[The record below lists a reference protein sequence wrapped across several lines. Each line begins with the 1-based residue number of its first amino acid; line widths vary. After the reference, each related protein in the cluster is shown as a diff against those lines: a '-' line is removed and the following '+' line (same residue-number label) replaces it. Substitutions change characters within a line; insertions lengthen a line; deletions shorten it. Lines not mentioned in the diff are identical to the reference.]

1 MPSFEIPD
9 GPTTLALKTEPGF
22 HKGTATF
29 NVTNKTGE
37 GLTGRFS
44 VQIQGAGKAEWYQVQ
59 GEPERPV
66 AAGETQTVT
75 VAAKI
80 PATTPPGQHRI
91 KLRATNVNDPDNDFT
106 ESTAATVTV
115 PAVAKPPVKKKAFP
129 WWILAVVGGVLV
141 LVIGVIIAVVLM
153 SGGGDKKK
161 EDVVVAVS
169 KVPKVTGLDYA
180 AAIEVLKKDGYGA
193 APVINAVS
201 PDQPLGLVFKQ
212 EPEADVSA
220 DPKTTEVKL
229 TVAVGETV
237 AVPTVVD
244 KPYVGAQALL
254 EDRGFTVASR
264 VLGAPTG
271 KEPDT
276 VLSQDPVGETSAPK
290 GSPVSLTVDPGVIVP
305 DLVTPRIDG
314 IAGIKSL
321 QNAGLDIGTIGSACR
336 GTVDKIIEQSV
347 EAKTKVAKGAK
358 VNIVIG
364 APSIILNGRPSCR
377 IFIRPEVLVFAN
389 KAKLTTTP
397 IKPRVVATPIKPRV
411 LQ

>member
-9 GPTTLALKTEPGF
+9 GPTTLTLKTETGF

-44 VQIQGAGKAEWYQVQ
+44 VQIQGAGKTEWYSIQ

-106 ESTAATVTV
+106 ESTVATVTV
-115 PAVAKPPVKKKAFP
+115 PAVVKPPTPKKPFP

-141 LVIGVIIAVVLM
+141 LVIGVIIAVVVM
-153 SGGGDKKK
+153 GGSDDKK
-161 EDVVVAVS
+161 DVAVG
-169 KVPKVTGLDYA
+169 KVPKVTGLEYA
-180 AAIEVLKKDGYGA
+180 AAVEVLKKDGYGA
-193 APVINAVS
+193 APVINEVS
-201 PDQPLGLVFKQ
+201 KDQPLGLVFKQ
-212 EPEADVSA
+212 EPEADTAA
-220 DPKTTEVKL
+220 DPKATEVKL
-229 TVAVGETV
+229 TVAVGETA

-254 EDRGFTVASR
+254 EDRGFTVAAR
-264 VLGAPTG
+264 VVGAATG

-290 GSPVSLTVDPGVIVP
+290 GSPVSLTVDPGVVVP
-305 DLVTPRIDG
+305 DLVTPQFDG
-314 IAGIKSL
+314 IAGIKAL
-321 QNAGLDIGTIGSACR
+321 QGAGLDIGTIGSACR
-336 GTVDKIIEQSV
+336 GTVDKIIEQSL
-347 EAKTKVAKGAK
+347 EAKTKVARGTK
-358 VNIVIG
+358 VNIIIG
-364 APSIILNGRPSCR
+364 APSIILNGRQTCR
-377 IFIRPEVLVFAN
+377 IFIRPEVLTFAS
-389 KAKLTTTP
+389 KAKLTASP
-397 IKPRVVATPIKPRV
+397 ILPRKI
-411 LQ
+411 Q

>member
-9 GPTTLALKTEPGF
+9 GPTTVALKTEAGF

-29 NVTNKTGE
+29 SVTNKTGE
-37 GLTGRFS
+37 GLTGRFG

-66 AAGETQTVT
+66 ATGETQTVT

-106 ESTAATVTV
+106 ESTVATVTV
-115 PAVAKPPVKKKAFP
+115 PAVAKPPAKKKPFP
-129 WWILAVVGGVLV
+129 WWILAVAGGVLV
-141 LVIGVIIAVVLM
+141 LVIGVIIAVVVM
-153 SGGGDKKK
+153 SGGKK
-161 EDVVVAVS
+161 EVAVVT
-169 KVPKVTGLDYA
+169 KVPKVTGLEYA

-193 APVINAVS
+193 APVINVVS

-212 EPEADVSA
+212 DPEADVAA

-237 AVPTVVD
+237 VVPTVVE

-254 EDRGFTVASR
+254 EDRGFTVAAR
-264 VLGAPTG
+264 VVGAPTG

-276 VLSQDPVGETSAPK
+276 VLTQDPVGETSAPK
-290 GSPVSLTVDPGVIVP
+290 GSPVTLTVDPGVVVP
-305 DLVTPRIDG
+305 DLVTPQMEG
-314 IAGIKSL
+314 ISGIKSL

-336 GTVDKIIEQSV
+336 GTVDKIIEQSI
-347 EAKTKVAKGAK
+347 EAKTKVAKGTK

-364 APSIILNGRPSCR
+364 APSVILNGRPTCR
-377 IFIRPEVLVFAN
+377 IFIRPEILTFAN
-389 KAKLTTTP
+389 KAKLTTVTP
-397 IKPRVVATPIKPRV
+397 ITPLK
-411 LQ
+411 LQKVQ

>member
-9 GPTTLALKTEPGF
+9 GPTTLALKTEAGF

-37 GLTGRFS
+37 GLTGRFG
-44 VQIQGAGKAEWYQVQ
+44 VQIQGAGKAEWYSVQ

-66 AAGETQTVT
+66 AAGETQTVI

-106 ESTAATVTV
+106 ESTVATVTV
-115 PAVAKPPVKKKAFP
+115 PAVAKPPAKKKPFP

-141 LVIGVIIAVVLM
+141 LVIGVIIAVVVM
-153 SGGGDKKK
+153 SGGDKK
-161 EDVVVAVS
+161 EVPVAVS
-169 KVPKVTGLDYA
+169 KVPKVTGLEYA

-201 PDQPLGLVFKQ
+201 ADQPLGLVFKQ
-212 EPEADVSA
+212 EPEADTAA
-220 DPKTTEVKL
+220 DPKTTAVKL

-237 AVPTVVD
+237 SVPTVVD

-254 EDRGFTVASR
+254 EDRGFTVAAR
-264 VLGAPTG
+264 VVGPPTG

-276 VLSQDPVGETSAPK
+276 VVSQDPVGETSAPK
-290 GSPVSLTVDPGVIVP
+290 GSPVNLTVDPGVVVP
-305 DLVTPRIDG
+305 DLVTPQFEG
-314 IAGIKSL
+314 ISGIKTL
-321 QNAGLDIGTIGSACR
+321 QNAGLEIGTIGSACR
-336 GTVDKIIEQSV
+336 GTVDKIIEQSI
-347 EAKTKVAKGAK
+347 EAKTKVAQGTK

-364 APSIILNGRPSCR
+364 APSIILNGRQTCR
-377 IFIRPEVLVFAN
+377 IFIRPEVLTFAN
-389 KAKLTTTP
+389 KAKLTT
-397 IKPRVVATPIKPRV
+397 ATPLKLQQIK
-411 LQ
+411 

>member
-9 GPTTLALKTEPGF
+9 GPTTLALKTEAGF

-44 VQIQGAGKAEWYQVQ
+44 VQIQGAGKAEWYSIQ

-106 ESTAATVTV
+106 ESTVATVTV
-115 PAVAKPPVKKKAFP
+115 PAVAKPPAKKKPFP

-141 LVIGVIIAVVLM
+141 LVIGVIIAVVVM
-153 SGGGDKKK
+153 SGGDKGKK
-161 EDVVVAVS
+161 DVALG
-169 KVPKVTGLDYA
+169 KVPKVTGLEYA
-180 AAIEVLKKDGYGA
+180 AAVEVLKKDGYGA
-193 APVINAVS
+193 APVINVVS

-212 EPEADVSA
+212 EPEADTAA
-220 DPKTTEVKL
+220 DPNATEVKL
-229 TVAVGETV
+229 SVAVGETV

-254 EDRGFTVASR
+254 EDRGFTVAAR
-264 VLGAPTG
+264 VVGAPTG

-290 GSPVSLTVDPGVIVP
+290 GSPVSLTVDPGVVVP
-305 DLVTPRIDG
+305 DLVTPQLEG
-314 IAGIKSL
+314 ISGIKAL

-336 GTVDKIIEQSV
+336 GTVDKIIEQSI
-347 EAKTKVAKGAK
+347 EPKTKVAQGTK

-364 APSIILNGRPSCR
+364 APSVISNGRPICR
-377 IFIRPEVLVFAN
+377 IFIRPEILVFAN
-389 KAKLTTTP
+389 KK
-397 IKPRVVATPIKPRV
+397 VATPIVPRTTPI
-411 LQ
+411 LPRKIQ